1 MYIKLRKTRFP
12 RGVDQKSVVIEIYI
26 FLAFS
31 FELVERIILLF
42 YRYNY
47 IIVESRHFLC
57 ELIRPT

>member
-1 MYIKLRKTRFP
+1 MYIKLRKTRSP

-31 FELVERIILLF
+31 FKLLERILVVF

-47 IIVESRHFLC
+47 IIVEGRHFSW
-57 ELIRPT
+57 ELVRLT